1 MTKADMQD
9 SRPRG
14 GTGEIRIAGTYQ
26 ITADEEELLRMWRG
40 TDERGRTLIMH
51 VARGQQGWTEG
62 STLRVVEGGRSKHE
76 QE

>member
-40 TDERGRTLIMH
+40 TDDRGRRLILH
-51 VARGQQGWTEG
+51 VARTQQGWAEG
-62 STLRVVEGGRSKHE
+62 DMLRVVKGAAR
-76 QE
+76 